1 MQPSQFQIDFATAAA
16 TVENQ
21 DRVTFLEYPQGL
33 LLIIADGAGGMG
45 GGAEAAELVIQ
56 IVTKTVGPQTEFAN
70 PLIWRNILQ
79 VADNRLLAH
88 RLAGETTAVI
98 IAVSNDTIYGAS
110 VGDSGAFLI
119 QEQTD
124 FELTA
129 QQQHKPL
136 LGSSTAIPIAYGP
149 IPFHG
154 TLLLATDGLIKYA
167 PMAKIHQIVLNNPIE
182 SVAQS
187 LIESVRYPSGN
198 LADDVSVIVCKGLS
212 TFAKSFITFWSPNL

>member
-1 MQPSQFQIDFATAAA
+1 MQSSRFQTDLATAAA
-16 TVENQ
+16 NSKNQ
-21 DRVTFLEYPQGL
+21 DRATFLEYPQGL

-56 IVTKTVGPQTEFAN
+56 IVKEQIGPNIQFTN
-70 PLIWRNILQ
+70 PLIWNNILQ
-79 VADNRLLAH
+79 ETDSRLLAH
-88 RLAGETTAVI
+88 PIAGETTAVI
-98 IAVSNDTIYGAS
+98 VAISNRIIYGAS

-119 QEQTD
+119 QGQTD

-129 QQQHKPL
+129 QQQRKPL
-136 LGSSTAIPIAYGP
+136 LGSGIAMPSPYGP

-167 PMAKIHQIVLNNPIE
+167 PMTKIHQMVLNNPIE

-187 LIESVRYPSGN
+187 LIESVRYPSGH
-198 LADDVSVIVCKGLS
+198 LPDDVSVIVCK
-212 TFAKSFITFWSPNL
+212 PED